1 MKKEANAVKKKS
13 RMPHVFV
20 ILVGLV
26 FLAVILTYLIPAG
39 TYDRIVD
46 ETTKQTIVDPSSFH
60 YVDRHAVSFVQIPI
74 YIYKAIVNAAPTIF
88 MVLIGTAS
96 IEVLLATGAFN
107 VALNKAIARLRGKE
121 QLALLILM
129 VLFALLGINTNSS
142 RYIAYVPLIVALC
155 RMCGYDAMCGAA
167 LIILSVGGTF
177 SCGIA
182 SMAITAVAQDLA
194 GLPKFSGF
202 QFRALSAVVIFFM
215 SAVYLLRYAK
225 RVKLDPTTSVVYELE
240 CEARENSILQT
251 ETELGGAEAKISPRH
266 CGVIAVFFANL
277 VISVS
282 GCLLLGWSNAEVCGV
297 SMTAAVV
304 GGLIGGFSLN
314 EVAAQFA
321 KGASKCLTT
330 GLMIGIAG
338 AISMVMKDGLIVDT
352 VVNTMVSAFKF
363 FPSVL
368 QPSILYVLNSLVNC
382 FITSGSG
389 QAAVVMPI
397 FLPLSD
403 ILGITRQTCVLAFN
417 FGDGFSNFMIPTA
430 ASLMGVI
437 GAADINLAQ
446 WYKFF
451 GKLFILWSIAAMAL
465 TTIAQFI
472 QL

>member
-1 MKKEANAVKKKS
+1 MKEKSTRVKKKFS
-13 RMPHVFV
+13 VPHVFV

-26 FLAVILTYLIPAG
+26 IFAVLLTYLVPAG
-39 TYDRIVD
+39 SYDRVVD
-46 ETTKQTIVDPSSFH
+46 EATKQTIVDPSSFH
-60 YVDRHAVSFVQIPI
+60 FVERHAVSFQKIPV
-74 YIYKAIVNAAPTIF
+74 YIYKAIVNAASTIF
-88 MVLIGTAS
+88 MVIIGTAS
-96 IEVLLATGAFN
+96 IEVLLATGAFS
-107 VALNKAIARLRGKE
+107 VALNKAITRLRGKE

-129 VLFALLGINTNSS
+129 MLFALLGINTNSS
-142 RYIAYVPLIVALC
+142 RYIAYVPLIVTLC

-182 SMAITAVAQDLA
+182 SMSITAVAQDLA

-202 QFRALSAVVIFFM
+202 QFRALCAVVIFIL

-225 RVKLDPTTSVVYELE
+225 KVKRDPTASIVYDLE
-240 CEARENSILQT
+240 CEAREKQDLQ
-251 ETELGGAEAKISPRH
+251 AEAVDGVEVKVTLRH
-266 CGVIAVFFANL
+266 WGVIAVFFANL
-277 VISVS
+277 VITVS
-282 GCLLLGWSNAEVCGV
+282 GSLLHGWGNPEVCGM
-297 SMTAAVV
+297 SMFSAVV
-304 GGLIGGFSLN
+304 GGLIGGFTLN
-314 EVAAQFA
+314 EVASQFA
-321 KGASKCLTT
+321 KGASKCMTT

-338 AISMVMKDGLIVDT
+338 AISAVMKDGMIVDT
-352 VVNTMVSAFKF
+352 VVNSMVSAFTF

-368 QPSILYVLNSLVNC
+368 QPSILYILNSLVNC

-397 FLPLSD
+397 FLPLCD

-437 GAADINLAQ
+437 GAANINLGQ

-451 GKLFILWSIAAMAL
+451 AKLFALWSVAAMVLA
-465 TTIAQFI
+465 TIAQFI
-472 QL
+472 RL